1 MIKETKPQITLAK
14 DVCLNGIGLH
24 SGKEIELN
32 LRPAPE
38 NSGFIFR
45 RVDLDPVEEI
55 PALSCF
61 VSKTERSTTL
71 KKGEVEIQ
79 TTEHLLAALVGS
91 SINNC
96 YLDINGAELP
106 IMDGSSKLFLEA
118 IQKGGVKE
126 QDKLQEV
133 FVVQDVIRH
142 IDEKS
147 GSEIILLPADELSF
161 TVMIDFET
169 KVLGTQ
175 NATLSKIDDFA
186 TEIGSSRTF
195 SFLHELEMLLDNGLI
210 RGGDLNNAIIYV
222 DKPIAEKNME
232 RLKDVFG
239 KDDISVKPN
248 GILNNLTLHHPN
260 EAARHKLM
268 DVIGDLALIGIPVQ
282 GRVFATK
289 PGHKINTDFA
299 KQISLII
306 RENRKSNAP
315 VINLNE
321 PPVMDVNQIMDIL
334 PHRPPFLLV
343 DKIIELSDRHVV
355 GLKNV
360 TMNEPFFQGHYPG
373 APVMPGVLQIEA
385 MAQAGGV
392 LVLNTVPDPENYL
405 TFFMKIDNVK
415 FKRPVYPG
423 DTLVFKLELITPIRR
438 GICNMRANAFVNN
451 QLVSQGDMM
460 AQIKRR
466 ES

>member
-118 IQKGGVKE
+118 IQKGGIKE

-142 IDEKS
+142 IDEES

-282 GRVFATK
+282 GRVVATK

>member
-142 IDEKS
+142 IDEES

-282 GRVFATK
+282 GRVVATK

-423 DTLVFKLELITPIRR
+423 DTLAFKLELITPIRR

>member
-142 IDEKS
+142 IDEES

-268 DVIGDLALIGIPVQ
+268 DVIGDLALIGMPVQ
-282 GRVFATK
+282 GRVIATK

>member
-142 IDEKS
+142 IDEES

-268 DVIGDLALIGIPVQ
+268 DVIGDLALIGMPVQ
-282 GRVFATK
+282 GRVIATK

-306 RENRKSNAP
+306 
-315 VINLNE
+315 
-321 PPVMDVNQIMDIL
+321 
-334 PHRPPFLLV
+334 
-343 DKIIELSDRHVV
+343 
-355 GLKNV
+355 
-360 TMNEPFFQGHYPG
+360 
-373 APVMPGVLQIEA
+373 
-385 MAQAGGV
+385 
-392 LVLNTVPDPENYL
+392 
-405 TFFMKIDNVK
+405 
-415 FKRPVYPG
+415 
-423 DTLVFKLELITPIRR
+423 
-438 GICNMRANAFVNN
+438 
-451 QLVSQGDMM
+451 
-460 AQIKRR
+460 
-466 ES
+466 

>member
-1 MIKETKPQITLAK
+1 
-14 DVCLNGIGLH
+14 
-24 SGKEIELN
+24 
-32 LRPAPE
+32 
-38 NSGFIFR
+38 
-45 RVDLDPVEEI
+45 
-55 PALSCF
+55 
-61 VSKTERSTTL
+61 
-71 KKGEVEIQ
+71 
-79 TTEHLLAALVGS
+79 
-91 SINNC
+91 
-96 YLDINGAELP
+96 
-106 IMDGSSKLFLEA
+106 MDGSSKLFLEA

-142 IDEKS
+142 IDEES

-268 DVIGDLALIGIPVQ
+268 DVIGDLALIGMPVQ
-282 GRVFATK
+282 GRVIATK